1 MVTVSTAQDAL
12 RVNRRR
18 LGDLVRFVAR
28 CEGAELAAVDL
39 AVVDESAMAE
49 LNRRYLGHSGTTDV
63 ISFDLSDASQRGIA
77 AQVVVCGD
85 VAARQGPLHG
95 LTPAEELMLYVVHG
109 LLHLMGYDDQ
119 SVRGASRMRAR
130 QDEILAAFVAKPRT
144 QGGRGAGKAV
154 KKSPASTGKR
164 KGRHADA

>member
-1 MVTVSTAQDAL
+1 VVTVSSAQGAL

-18 LGDLVRFVAR
+18 LGELVRFVAR
-28 CEGAELAAVDL
+28 CQGAQLAAVDL

-49 LNRRYLGHSGTTDV
+49 LNRRYLGHAGATDV

-77 AQVVVCGD
+77 AQLVVCGD
-85 VAARQGPLHG
+85 VAACQGPLHG

-119 SVRGASRMRAR
+119 SVRGAARMRAR
-130 QDEILAAFVAKPRT
+130 QDEILAEFVKPLTPR
-144 QGGRGAGKAV
+144 GKAAGTSPP
-154 KKSPASTGKR
+154 KAPASTGKR
-164 KGRHADA
+164 KARHADA